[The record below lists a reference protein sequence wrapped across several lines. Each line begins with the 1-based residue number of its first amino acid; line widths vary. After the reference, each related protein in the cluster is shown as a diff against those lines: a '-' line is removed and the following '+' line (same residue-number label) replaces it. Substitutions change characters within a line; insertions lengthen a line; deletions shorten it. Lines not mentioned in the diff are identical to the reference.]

1 MDLKEKKFLTL
12 VENHKGI
19 IHKVGRIYM
28 DVKEDREDLH
38 QEIMIQLWKS
48 YDSFK
53 GDSAFSSWMY
63 RVAVNT
69 AISYFKKEKRHS
81 DTHMYQIYNEP
92 ESKPYDNK
100 PDKQLEVFYS
110 AVQQL
115 SAVEKA
121 VVFYYMEGLSHKE
134 IGAQLG
140 ISEGNARVKL
150 NRTKEKLQNIIK
162 NYHYES

>member
-1 MDLKEKKFLTL
+1 VDLKEKRFLTL

-28 DVKEDREDLH
+28 DTKEDREDLH

-53 GDSAFSSWMY
+53 GESAFSSWMY

-69 AISYFKKEKRHS
+69 AISCFKKEKRHS
-81 DTHMYQIYNEP
+81 DTHMYPVYNEP

-121 VVFYYMEGLSHKE
+121 VVFYYMEGLSHRE
-134 IGAQLG
+134 IGEQLG

-162 NYHYES
+162 KLPL